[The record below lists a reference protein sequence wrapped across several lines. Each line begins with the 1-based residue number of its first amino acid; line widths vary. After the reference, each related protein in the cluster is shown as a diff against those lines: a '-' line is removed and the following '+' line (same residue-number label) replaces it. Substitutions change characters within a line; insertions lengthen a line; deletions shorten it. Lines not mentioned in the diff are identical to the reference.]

1 MRKTEEKR
9 MQKKWECVLFF
20 LQKRKKEPNENKQ
33 MEIIWSCFFILSLS
47 CCQRWINEM
56 LSAITY
62 CLKQEIYKA
71 RDEQQNITKIG
82 STDTIS
88 NHQNYFK
95 ICTMCLC
102 VSLKIM
108 VIKRPLSVDLQE
120 NKNDMCTMGK
130 WRKKLPN
137 EWKWKSNHDQ
147 YRYHHH
153 HHFSVYMTKTAN
165 AALWFTQI

>member
-1 MRKTEEKR
+1 
-9 MQKKWECVLFF
+9 
-20 LQKRKKEPNENKQ
+20 
-33 MEIIWSCFFILSLS
+33 
-47 CCQRWINEM
+47 M

-71 RDEQQNITKIG
+71 RDKKQNITKIG

-102 VSLKIM
+102 VSFRIM

-120 NKNDMCTMGK
+120 NINDMCTMGK
-130 WRKKLPN
+130 WRKN
-137 EWKWKSNHDQ
+137 YQMNGSG
-147 YRYHHH
+147 
-153 HHFSVYMTKTAN
+153 S
-165 AALWFTQI
+165 QIMINIIIIIIIITLAFI